1 MAGKSLHNTRAL
13 PNTLDE
19 IQEALQPLID
29 EPGATIIF
37 LDLDGTIVPIMHR
50 PEDVVLA
57 PAMGRLIR
65 TLAHKYLAVAIV
77 SGRPATEAKRIA
89 GNSEIAIIGNHG
101 FETLLPGHA
110 SMVCDEAQPH
120 VPDVR
125 ELVKYL
131 KSLLPAVDL
140 GITVDDKTATASIHY
155 RRSGDP
161 ERALDFIRGKIYP
174 LIEKLGLEAREGR
187 MVVDVRPPVAIDKGV
202 AVGRLMDR
210 LNATKALYAGDDTTD
225 VDALKELRRRRK
237 KQVVVVGIG
246 VISAEMPSELPR
258 YSDLMVERV
267 SGVETVLQILAG
279 EEP

>member
-1 MAGKSLHNTRAL
+1 M
-13 PNTLDE
+13 
-19 IQEALQPLID
+19 QPLID

-37 LDLDGTIVPIMHR
+37 LDLDGTIVPIIHR

-131 KSLLPAVDL
+131 KSLLPAVNL

-161 ERALDFIRGKIYP
+161 EKALDFIRGKIYP

-202 AVGRLMDR
+202 AIGRLMDR
-210 LNATKALYAGDDTTD
+210 LNATRALYAGDDTTD

-237 KQVVVVGIG
+237 KQVVVGIG
-246 VISAEMPSELPR
+246 VISDEMPSELLR